1 MGILKATNKAKSQAR
16 REAYSQEHAG
26 YEHHEAFDMETTS
39 HVKYRGLKK
48 NRKGKDCLWAAVHA
62 PAQDWFGSLLRFSY
76 TVSIGSNQDPWQQ
89 THLERQ
95 AAKTVLHL
103 RQTLPAENVQKL
115 NLRVSVS
122 LVSKPTKGF
131 ARFEATCAKK
141 AHRATKLAEEA
152 LAAAK
157 GNW

>member
-1 MGILKATNKAKSQAR
+1 MPIFKVR
-16 REAYSQEHAG
+16 R
-26 YEHHEAFDMETTS
+26 DT
-39 HVKYRGLKK
+39 KP
-48 NRKGKDCLWAAVHA
+48 KDPPVLI
-62 PAQDWFGSLLRFSY
+62 Y

-89 THLERQ
+89 TYRERQ

-115 NLRVSVS
+115 NPRVSVS

-152 LAAAK
+152 LHL
-157 GNW
+157 GNGHEFLQGAGGL